1 MKSNLLV
8 TAALTAA
15 ISIWMASCSNE
26 ENNAISQEKGVQ
38 LNASINQGVA
48 SRVTGTQWGGTEK
61 IGLYMINATGTEF
74 TPLENAANRLYNVD
88 TNGKMTVADGQSVN
102 YPADGSAVK
111 FVAYYPYSS
120 KVANNIYPINLA
132 DESVLDHDFIYSA
145 PAAAYDRTQGEK
157 AVTLVFE
164 HQLSRLVLNLV
175 DNNGAPIQGVT
186 AIVDRNTEAQFNL
199 STGVFSTLST
209 EKSLDMS
216 ISSSQATAIIL
227 PGKEGKA
234 VFTYNGKKYTWDT
247 SAITFEQK
255 KQYVYT
261 LKLAGIE
268 NTSVIVVG
276 SANITDWVNAGGS
289 VDLEEDQAT
298 VPVKYVAP
306 VFSGSLKEEAVISG
320 ASLKV
325 DYTDGDGS
333 VVNVITNVSG
343 DAAQGIAVSNKQV
356 TLNKG
361 NGSFTLDVAG
371 TPSSAGLVSFTIS
384 VEGTAIGTANATV
397 DAKQAGGVTGNPY
410 TSTFSLPTGATT
422 AAPGQTNAYGGFVEI
437 AGNQYPC
444 LKLGSGKG
452 AGSYTT
458 EALTAGATNFSLYM
472 IAWNGKKTDFTI
484 SINGGGTID
493 GKSMIEGTV
502 DNDPSMTSTGSPY
515 IFGTDPK
522 QSYLQTY
529 TLSGITS
536 ASTITIAT
544 TMANTDKRVIAYGLN
559 VK

>member
-15 ISIWMASCSNE
+15 ISIGMASCSNE
-26 ENNAISQEKGVQ
+26 ENKVISQEKGVQ
-38 LNASINQGVA
+38 LNASINQGVV
-48 SRVTGTQWGGTEK
+48 SRVTGTQWEGTEK
-61 IGLYMINATGTEF
+61 IGLYMINAAGTEF
-74 TPLENAANRLYNVD
+74 TPVENVANRLYNVD
-88 TNGKMTVADGQSVN
+88 ANGKMTVADGQNVN
-102 YPADGSAVK
+102 YPADGSTVK

-120 KVANNIYPINLA
+120 KVTNNIYPINLA

-145 PAAAYDRTQGEK
+145 PAAAYDRMQGEK
-157 AVTLVFE
+157 AVTLAFE
-164 HQLSRLVLNLV
+164 HQLSRLILNLV
-175 DNNGAPIQGVT
+175 DNNGVPAQGVT
-186 AIVDRNTEAQFNL
+186 AKVDRNTEAQFNL
-199 STGVFSTLST
+199 STGAFSASST

-216 ISSSQATAIIL
+216 IKSSQATAIIL
-227 PGKEGKA
+227 PGKEGKV
-234 VFTYNGKKYTWDT
+234 VFIYNGKKYTWDT

-255 KQYVYT
+255 KQYIYT
-261 LKLAGIE
+261 LKLAGAE
-268 NTSVIVVG
+268 NSSVIVVG

-289 VDLEEDQAT
+289 VDLEEDQPI
-298 VPVKYVAP
+298 VPVKYVTP
-306 VFSGSLKEEAVISG
+306 VFSGSLKQEAAISG

-325 DYTDGDGS
+325 DYTDGNGN
-333 VVNVITNVSG
+333 VVNVTTNASG

-361 NGSFTLDVAG
+361 NGSFTLDVTG
-371 TPSSAGLVSFTIS
+371 TPSTAGLVSFTIS
-384 VEGTAIGTANATV
+384 VDGTAIGTANATV
-397 DAKQAGGVTGNPY
+397 DAKQTEVTGNPY
-410 TSTFSLPTGATT
+410 TSTINLPTGATT

-444 LKLGSGKG
+444 LKLGSSKG
-452 AGSYTT
+452 VGSYTT

-472 IAWNGKKTDFTI
+472 IAWNGKKSDFTI

-493 GKSMIEGTV
+493 GKAMIEGTV

-515 IFGTDPK
+515 TFGTDPK

-544 TMANTDKRVIAYGLN
+544 TIANTDKRVIAYGLN